1 MSDEKYIE
9 ERVGRRNPYQVP
21 DGYFDAFA
29 SQLMQQLPERPA
41 KAFQVRMRRPLYIAA
56 ACIAALFISAVAWLF
71 MSQPDAEPQAPVQ
84 MAAQQE
90 SVEEPIDEAADYM
103 MLDNHEIYALLSDN

>member
-21 DGYFDAFA
+21 EGYFDAFA
-29 SQLMQQLPERPA
+29 SQLIQQLPDRPA
-41 KAFQVRMRRPLYIAA
+41 KARQVRMRRSLYIAA
-56 ACIAALFISAVAWLF
+56 ACIAALF
-71 MSQPDAEPQAPVQ
+71 MSQPEAQPEAPVQ

-90 SVEEPIDEAADYM
+90 SMEESIDEAADYM

>member
-21 DGYFDAFA
+21 EGYFEAFT

-41 KAFQVRMRRPLYIAA
+41 KARQVRMRRPIYIAA
-56 ACIAALFISAVAWLF
+56 ACLAALLF
-71 MSQPDAEPQAPVQ
+71 MSQSEAQPQAPAQLAV
-84 MAAQQE
+84 QQE
-90 SVEEPIDEAADYM
+90 VVEESIDEAADYM
-103 MLDNHEIYALLSDN
+103 MLDNHDIYALLSEN

>member
-21 DGYFDAFA
+21 EGYFDAFA

-41 KAFQVRMRRPLYIAA
+41 KVRQVRMRRSLYIAA
-56 ACIAALFISAVAWLF
+56 ACIAAFFISGAAWLF
-71 MSQPDAEPQAPVQ
+71 MSQPEAQTEVPVQ

-90 SVEEPIDEAADYM
+90 SVDETIDEAADYM